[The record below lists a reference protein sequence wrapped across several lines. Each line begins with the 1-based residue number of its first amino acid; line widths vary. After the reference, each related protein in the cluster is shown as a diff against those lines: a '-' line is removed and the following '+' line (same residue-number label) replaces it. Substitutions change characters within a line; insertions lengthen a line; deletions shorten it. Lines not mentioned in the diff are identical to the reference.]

1 MWVKSKSH
9 SVVSDSLQPYS
20 PRNSPGQNT
29 GVGSHSLLQGI
40 VPTQGS
46 HPHLPNCRRIL
57 YQLSH
62 QGSPQMWELDHK
74 EGCALKN
81 WCFWIVVL
89 GKTLESLL
97 DIKEIKEV
105 NPKGNQFWILIGS
118 TGAETEAPKLW
129 PPDRKSRLT
138 RNDPDAGEKGRRKK
152 GWQRIRWLDGVI
164 YSMDTSFS
172 KLQEI
177 VKDRKAWSA
186 AVCRVTKS
194 WTRLSNWTQYEVLNK
209 QNYPPTG
216 NN

>member
-89 GKTLESLL
+89 GKTLENPL
-97 DIKEIKEV
+97 DSKELNPV
-105 NPKGNQFWILIGS
+105 SPKGNQSWIFIGRTDAEAETPILWSPDGKTWLIG
-118 TGAETEAPKLW
+118 K
-129 PPDRKSRLT
+129 
-138 RNDPDAGEKGRRKK
+138 DPDAGNNWRREEKGTVEDDMI
-152 GWQRIRWLDGVI
+152 GWHHRLDGHE
-164 YSMDTSFS
+164 F
-172 KLQEI
+172 E
-177 VKDRKAWSA
+177 
-186 AVCRVTKS
+186 
-194 WTRLSNWTQYEVLNK
+194 
-209 QNYPPTG
+209 
-216 NN
+216 

>member
-129 PPDRKSRLT
+129 PPDVNSWLIGK
-138 RNDPDAGEKGRRKK
+138 DPDAGKEKGTGEDEMAGRHHQLN
-152 GWQRIRWLDGVI
+152 GHEFEQAPGDGEGQGSLA
-164 YSMDTSFS
+164 YCS
-172 KLQEI
+172 L
-177 VKDRKAWSA
+177 WGH
-186 AVCRVTKS
+186 KS
-194 WTRLSNWTQYEVLNK
+194 WTRLSNWT
-209 QNYPPTG
+209 T
-216 NN
+216 